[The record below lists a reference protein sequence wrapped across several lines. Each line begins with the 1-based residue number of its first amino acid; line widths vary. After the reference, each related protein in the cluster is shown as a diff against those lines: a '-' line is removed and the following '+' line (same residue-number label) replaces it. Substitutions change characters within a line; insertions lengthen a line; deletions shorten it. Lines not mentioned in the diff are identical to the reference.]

1 MINSVPVVTNLR
13 TFISDEARDL
23 LPLNVVFL
31 SRREDS
37 TL

>member
-13 TFISDEARDL
+13 TFIWDEARDL